1 MNEKDLITLDHD
13 NAFTT
18 SLIVAEKFGK
28 RHDNVLK
35 AILSLECSDAF
46 RGLNFEATF
55 YAVPGPKNSVRQEIM
70 YQIHRDGFAFLAM
83 GFTGKEAAAW
93 KEAFILAFNQMEHLL
108 IKGNKFDLKQANT
121 HIDKLESYWFGR
133 YPHWRFVRSL
143 YYSGYPFRYIA
154 SRVERSASACRRAV
168 KSMER
173 CGLVNPRYAAL
184 HRMPYEKYQQ
194 WLLVNAG
201 EGW

>member
-35 AILSLECSDAF
+35 AILNLECSDRF
-46 RGLNFEATF
+46 RLLNFEESSYQNEQNKTQ
-55 YAVPGPKNSVRQEIM
+55 PM
-70 YQIHRDGFAFLAM
+70 YQIRRDGFAFLAM

-143 YYSGYPFRYIA
+143 YHSGYPFRYIA